1 MASSPSDRPH
11 TELTPWSIWVS
22 RSPDLIHWGRS
33 TRVHTP
39 KTYHWTSAKV
49 GPGAPPVR
57 TDAGWLHIFH
67 GVYPTMAGHVYRLG
81 VALHALDHPETVI
94 GVSDNW
100 ILEPTDPW
108 ERTGYVPNVVFC
120 NAAISEPDGKHL
132 RLYWGGADTV
142 VCTGTVAIQTLI
154 DACLTTSSP

>member
-1 MASSPSDRPH
+1 
-11 TELTPWSIWVS
+11 
-22 RSPDLIHWGRS
+22 
-33 TRVHTP
+33 VHTP
-39 KTYHWTSAKV
+39 ATYHWTSAKV

-57 TDAGWLHIFH
+57 SEAGWLHIFH
-67 GVYPTMAGHVYRLG
+67 GAYPTMGGHVYRLG

-94 GVSDNW
+94 GVADNW

-120 NAAISEPDGKHL
+120 NAAITEPDGEHL

-142 VCTGTVAIQTLI
+142 VCTGTVGIQTLI
-154 DACLTTSSP
+154 DACLTTSPA